1 MALDLGLGGGGSYIV
16 PIDPILSGQ
25 QQYTPPL
32 SSGRPTQTIPQTLP
46 TYSSVPRVVQAYLQ
60 NILSYNEAYEILITQ
75 FGYSGLA
82 ATDVLGVESA
92 TVVAQ
97 QQLTPLIDTGLI
109 TEPEVVA
116 TSDAVVATA
125 DAAPT
130 APQDFALVGLAA
142 VIGALWLFFGKG

>member
-1 MALDLGLGGGGSYIV
+1 
-16 PIDPILSGQ
+16 
-25 QQYTPPL
+25 
-32 SSGRPTQTIPQTLP
+32 
-46 TYSSVPRVVQAYLQ
+46 VQAYLQ

-75 FGYSGLA
+75 FGYSGLD

-92 TVVAQ
+92 TVVAE

-116 TSDAVVATA
+116 STDAATTA